1 MNNLVTQEIR
11 TDNAC
16 GEAICEIGRPN
27 VRLEDLPLDV
37 LYKIVS
43 KLPPKE
49 FARTSV
55 LSSSWRCMWSECPRL
70 TFDAVVMCKCKRVD
84 LHQHTERFIHEVNA
98 VLHKYHGRVVETL
111 EIRIDYVDSLVH
123 HLNNWID
130 FAVSSRTKNIT
141 LDLKPKRFWEFN
153 DPYVFPFKLFEN
165 GIISCLQHIQLSFVS
180 LKPPSQFSG
189 FPNLRKLHIQVL
201 YASKK
206 DLEHVLSH
214 CCKLEWLHID
224 RCDLNAELTVDTPL
238 SHLLYLYVE
247 HCKLTKIKF
256 HAVNLAA
263 FKYEGDFIP
272 VDLSHSSKLQNA
284 YIKLSEAVLQHALL
298 SLLKGLP
305 YVQNLTLRIF
315 WQHLE
320 KQWFLDNPLKFS
332 CLRHLQLFMSI
343 YSEHVDKVLYSV
355 SFLRATPFIENLEV
369 HFTGYSLWLADV
381 GPHRQDFGQCKYNY
395 LKSMCITGF
404 KGARGQVEFLLH
416 VVENAPALEVLSVDT
431 NERARNEFWPHRGS
445 PPFEKAKQIAITLSE
460 SKTPAKC

>member
-1 MNNLVTQEIR
+1 MTNMNNLVTQEIR

-284 YIKLSEAVLQHALL
+284 YIKLTSREAMVLGQPFEVFLSEAFTIVHV
-298 SLLKGLP
+298 
-305 YVQNLTLRIF
+305 YIF
-315 WQHLE
+315 RT
-320 KQWFLDNPLKFS
+320 
-332 CLRHLQLFMSI
+332 C
-343 YSEHVDKVLYSV
+343 
-355 SFLRATPFIENLEV
+355 
-369 HFTGYSLWLADV
+369 
-381 GPHRQDFGQCKYNY
+381 
-395 LKSMCITGF
+395 
-404 KGARGQVEFLLH
+404 
-416 VVENAPALEVLSVDT
+416 
-431 NERARNEFWPHRGS
+431 
-445 PPFEKAKQIAITLSE
+445 
-460 SKTPAKC
+460 